1 MVGEK
6 RFIREASCMTVSA
19 EECAAARVA
28 GERIVAAGR
37 IGLVLGG
44 GGAKGAYQIG
54 CWKALRESGIVNFDA
69 VAGTSV
75 GALNAV
81 LIAQDEFGKAESIW
95 HDMSFGRVLRF
106 RWQTLLAL
114 TIRVVLLPVFLGKIL
129 FSPAFPAS
137 AIPVALWRA
146 IREDEADSGDP
157 VQLLLSALKLYSKV
171 LANPRTSDLASWVAL
186 AIVVV
191 LGASA
196 WRLLGV
202 PILTLVLLFVALP
215 VATLVL
221 LSWAAWAASALDFL
235 STRLVL
241 ATNQPLHQLLLDCV
255 SVSRLQNRTAPVF
268 VTLASLRAVSR
279 TSTQTFKPKLEAK
292 VVSGAA
298 ADALQLPPSDKP
310 PTWWK
315 KNITGEGDSRR
326 YASAASGLPVVKS
339 TVEYVPAH
347 FDVRKYNPALVTEL
361 ILQSAGLPE
370 IFPAR
375 RFGGRTY
382 VDGGVVDNEPLA
394 ALAERERLST
404 IVVIP
409 LDAKKDEAGIGRD
422 LAANLERMGLAPAA
436 TAAPLLVLTPSRPLG
451 GFLFGTLGF
460 RAARCQ
466 SLMQMGYC
474 DTIRKLANSEI

>member
-1 MVGEK
+1 
-6 RFIREASCMTVSA
+6 MTVSA

-81 LIAQDEFGKAESIW
+81 LVAQDEFGKAESIW

-146 IREDEADSGDP
+146 IREDEANSGDP
-157 VQLLLSALKLYSKV
+157 VQLLRSALKLYSNL
-171 LANPRTSDLASWVAL
+171 LADPRTSDLASWVAL
-186 AIVVV
+186 AIVVL
-191 LGASA
+191 LGASV

-221 LSWAAWAASALDFL
+221 LNWAAWAASALDFL

-255 SVSRLQNRTAPVF
+255 NVSALQNRTAPVF
-268 VTLASLRAVSR
+268 VTLASLRTVSR

-298 ADALQLPPSDKP
+298 AAALGLTPSDKP
-310 PTWWK
+310 PSWWK
-315 KNITGEGDSRR
+315 KNVTGEGDFTK
-326 YASAASGLPVVKS
+326 YTLEAGGLPAVKS

-375 RFGGRTY
+375 RFGGHTY

-394 ALAERERLST
+394 ALAEMERLSR
-404 IVVIP
+404 IVVMP
-409 LDAKKDEAGIGRD
+409 LDADKDEVGIGRD
-422 LAANLERMGLAPAA
+422 LTANLERMGLSPAA
-436 TAAPLLVLTPSRPLG
+436 TAVPLLVLTPSRPLG